1 MIQQVKPTRYLY
13 LTIII
18 LKTNSFLIHKT
29 IILFSRD
36 YNKLSLIAYIRQTYA
51 MFKEKMKDAK
61 ATTQSR
67 CLVVLSSNCSN
78 NNSKS
83 LCSDAFFQVHI
94 PCYHSFK
101 RNIEFIDNNN
111 NKNNINAFCI
121 EGQENIPHSQNN
133 VVVMN
138 Q

>member
-78 NNSKS
+78 NNRKS
-83 LCSDAFFQVHI
+83 LCSDAFSRCTFRVI
-94 PCYHSFK
+94 ILSNATWNSLK
-101 RNIEFIDNNN
+101 TTIIKNIIIQMHFLQ
-111 NKNNINAFCI
+111 KVRKTYLS
-121 EGQENIPHSQNN
+121 HKTMLWS
-133 VVVMN
+133 
-138 Q
+138 